1 MKLSNMKLGKKGYFV
16 LAAVAGVTAT
26 TAVWAYGQYK
36 KLLKNITGYKSVSV
50 KNISKTNIALEVVYT
65 YTNNMDVDVVLTN
78 QKYDIYL
85 DDIYTTTLT
94 NKNELVLKAN
104 ATTDIPL
111 SVSFDPKDIFN
122 KLKVNPTSFLLNP
135 GNIVMRIDMKVWVK
149 LLFFSI
155 PITYSYEDK
164 LTRMLGIKLPK
175 LK

>member
-1 MKLSNMKLGKKGYFV
+1 MKLGKKGYWA

-26 TAVWAYGQYK
+26 TAVWAIAQYK
-36 KLLKNITGYKSVSV
+36 KLMKNVTGYKSVSIKEV
-50 KNISKTNIALEVVYT
+50 TKTNIALQVVYT
-65 YTNNMDVDVVLTN
+65 YTNNMDVDVVLTK
-78 QKYDIYL
+78 QKYDVYL
-85 DDIYTTTLT
+85 DDNYITTLT
-94 NKNELVLKAN
+94 NDSTLTLKAH

-111 SVSFDPKDIFN
+111 NVNFNPTEIYN
-122 KLKVNPTSFLLNP
+122 KLKINPAALLINP
-135 GNIVMRIDMKVWVK
+135 GKVIMRIDMKVWVK